1 MKKFIAN
8 ILVTVC
14 VLLTMI
20 TVAEATTKKVPE
32 KEYAVRYTTMH
43 VHEGMTLSE
52 LAKTFWDENPYKN
65 STRWDSYK
73 DLLDEICTSSNIKNP
88 DLINVDYMISVPY
101 LVDTNQSEVIPEQ
114 YIPEKMIL
122 ESYK

>member
-1 MKKFIAN
+1 MKKFIVN

-14 VLLTMI
+14 VLLIMI
-20 TVAEATTKKVPE
+20 TVAEATTKKAPE

-43 VHEGMTLSE
+43 VQEGMTLSE

-65 STRWDSYK
+65 STRWNSYK

-88 DLINVDYMISVPY
+88 DLIKVGDMISVPY
-101 LVDTNQSEVIPEQ
+101 LVDASQPEIIPEQ
-114 YIPEKMIL
+114 YIPEKVIP

>member
-1 MKKFIAN
+1 MKKFIVN

-20 TVAEATTKKVPE
+20 TVTEATTKKAPE

-43 VHEGMTLSE
+43 VQEGMTLSE

-65 STRWDSYK
+65 STRWNSYK

-88 DLINVDYMISVPY
+88 DLIKVGDMISVPY
-101 LVDTNQSEVIPEQ
+101 LVDASQPEIIPEQ
-114 YIPEKMIL
+114 YIPEKVIP